1 MHLPLRPIL
10 QQRAQMIRSYTRHMY
25 KSTNQGG
32 ASGLVDEP
40 RTRLVHHSVLVIVSR
55 LLIMMMISILRTTEY
70 PDRHHIHHL
79 IIIMMRSDTHPQTA
93 ASHLLALSEH
103 RVK

>member
-1 MHLPLRPIL
+1 
-10 QQRAQMIRSYTRHMY
+10 MY

-40 RTRLVHHSVLVIVSR
+40 RTRFVHHSVLVIVSR
-55 LLIMMMISILRTTEY
+55 LLIMMTISILKTTEY
-70 PDRHHIHHL
+70 PDHHHLHHL
-79 IIIMMRSDTHPQTA
+79 IIIIRSDTRPQTA
-93 ASHLLALSEH
+93 AGHLLALSEH